1 MVQPLAFYQQEKSK
15 YEIQLEQLRVRSGRL
30 SLMRTS
36 LFVSTALLAYF
47 MVDHTIWLVILLFT
61 GLALFILL
69 VLSHD
74 RLRYKRDLVTH
85 LLKINVTEIEAL
97 SGNLAGLNEGS
108 EFIDSKHFYS
118 NDIDLFGKG
127 SFFQYL
133 NRTCTE
139 SGKKELAEILI
150 SNDIIGIV
158 KKQLALQELAKEP
171 GKRQLFM
178 ALARMVDTEV
188 DNKLIVSWIQNYKT
202 SLPGSMKFLPSLFS
216 ALSLILISLIAFG
229 VLPFSALVL
238 WFVAGLV
245 VTSTRI
251 KQINQLYRDA
261 GNAKNTFKQYHKL
274 LKEIENYD
282 LESDL
287 LLQQQSKIRT
297 GNENASLIFMKF
309 SKILDAFDQRNNMLF
324 GILGNGFLLWDLH
337 QSFRIEKWITQY
349 RDQIENWFDII
360 AFFDAR
366 ISLSNYVF
374 NHPHH
379 CFPSLKE
386 DENVL
391 DASALG
397 HPLIPVDKRICN
409 DFYIK
414 NKDFIIITGA
424 NMAGKSTFLRTVSLS
439 VVMANAGLPVCARS
453 YKYTPVKLITSMRT
467 ADSLADESSYFYAE
481 IMRLR
486 FIVEQM
492 NKEKYFIVLDE
503 ILKGTNSKD
512 KAMGSKKFV
521 ERLVKSGS
529 TGIIATHDLSLCDIE
544 KKYPQIQNKYFDVE
558 IKNEALY
565 FDYMLKDGICV
576 NMNASF
582 LLKKMDII

>member
-97 SGNLAGLNEGS
+97 SGNLEGLNEGS

>member
-133 NRTCTE
+133 NRTSTE

-366 ISLSNYVF
+366 ISLANYVF